1 MFYWILWLLLAPW
14 IVLFLPTRVIGKKYY
29 KQTKGSG
36 TILAS
41 NHQSLNDPILLKV
54 KVNPNFKLM
63 AKSSLFKNGFFGW
76 ILRKMGAYPVNR
88 GTSDIT
94 AVKTTLGYLKK
105 DKHVVIF
112 PEGTRLNGGDMES
125 LKDGVA
131 TFALKTDCF
140 VVPAVFKKKPKIFS
154 FNSLLIG
161 KPFKYSEFKEFQGV
175 KITKELIQRASEIL
189 SERLRFLKDISPKE
203 YKKMIKKERTI
214 KA

>member
-1 MFYWILWLLLAPW
+1 MFYWILWILIAPW
-14 IVLFLPTRVIGKKYY
+14 VVLFLPTRVIGKKYY

-54 KVNPNFKLM
+54 KVNPNFRLM
-63 AKSSLFKNGFFGW
+63 AKSSLFKNVFFGW

-112 PEGTRLNGGDMES
+112 PEGTRLNGGDMKS

-161 KPFKYSEFKEFQGV
+161 KPFKYSEFQEFQGV
-175 KITKELIQRASEIL
+175 KITKELVQRASEIL
-189 SERLRFLKDISPKE
+189 SERLKILKDISPKE